1 MTDTDTDAD
10 GDAPEFTEADARL
23 VQRVSIAVLAML
35 EAEGDGRH
43 IMNVAA
49 LLTASVARSTG
60 GPIEETNE
68 IHNVTAGKMY
78 AAMLAVKSDPAAP
91 ATEETPAT

>member
-1 MTDTDTDAD
+1 MTDTD

-23 VQRVSIAVLAML
+23 VQRVALAVLAMI
-35 EAEGDGRH
+35 EPTGDGRH
-43 IMNVAA
+43 LINVAA
-49 LLTASVARSTG
+49 LLTASVAHSARE
-60 GPIEETNE
+60 PIEETNE